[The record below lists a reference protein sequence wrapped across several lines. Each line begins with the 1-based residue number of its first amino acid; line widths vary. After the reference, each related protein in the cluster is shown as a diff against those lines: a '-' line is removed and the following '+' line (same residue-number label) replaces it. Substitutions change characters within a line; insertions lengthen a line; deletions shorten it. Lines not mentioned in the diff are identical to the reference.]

1 MNYSQPSALS
11 PDYNNFIKHN
21 VYYNEP
27 EYYIIKGYDDIISY
41 KREIDALISLKGAK
55 NIMQIID
62 YDSHKIVVVSECAL
76 YDLETF
82 FDHQAWTQRQAEK
95 MPIIKVIHLD
105 LSPKNIM
112 YFRDEN
118 WKLIDFDSACIADK
132 THVSKTTTIKYCS
145 PELIQAEE
153 DGKWIKAQFSMDM
166 FSFGLILYYIENGYW
181 NIADQK
187 CPDKKLPITTIDEPY
202 AADVIEKLLEKNV
215 NNRMT
220 LAQFKETTYYKK
232 LSKFNDAQDDF
243 NHAQNKTIV
252 EESKYSLLEKAYHE
266 KCKMQI
272 EKEAKELNPDIK
284 DDELKQMNVDLQQER
299 FLLFLERYHQEMKI
313 SLKDMNKKLD
323 EVKTSVLNL
332 TETIPR
338 MNEKTPRVFIMVP
351 QRREFKNP
359 MTWYT
364 NPFRM
369 YFVCEHNNNWHVPE
383 QEGYV
388 ITKVPEFIKKYGP
401 WIQLCIEALVFG
413 LRVATSNLFPQE
425 IGNILSG
432 IFNVKIDNSDE
443 IVQYFQEII
452 DTIGVGVKEIN
463 DNNPDL
469 VPLERDRESNYQ
481 VLNASGIRALASF
494 VKSKQNS
501 ENFGGL
507 VQCIDKKNQ
516 NVIWLCSEHRNDN
529 DYTLK
534 DEPQSP
540 HSPHPSNRNS
550 TIMYGSHLHH
560 PSSSRSYFPTSPTPP
575 TSPPPSIQ
583 PSRNFTLGSTHSF
596 NNNQNYYN
604 NNGHDNYPNCE
615 DDGPFSSQP
624 ISRSDSLKQFHEW
637 CLLFAFFFNEKTP
650 RVFIMVPERRE
661 FKNPMSWYTNPF
673 RMYFVCEHNNNWH
686 VPEQEGYVI
695 TKVPE
700 FIKKYGPWI
709 QLCIEALV
717 FGLRVATSN
726 LFPQE
731 IGNILS
737 GIFNVKIDNSDEI
750 VQYFQEIID
759 TIGVGVKEIND
770 NNPDLVPL
778 ERDRESNYQVLNA
791 SGIRALAS
799 FVKSK
804 QNSENFGGLVQCI
817 DKKNQNVIWLCSEHR
832 NDNDYTLKDEP
843 QSPHSPHPS
852 NRNSTIMYGSH
863 LHHPSS
869 SRSYFPTSPTP
880 PTSPP
885 PSIQPSRNF
894 TLGSTHSFNNNQNY
908 YNNNGHDN
916 YPNCEDDG
924 PFSSQPIS
932 RSDSRESS
940 LIMDINYPVPLI
952 YFVNDILVDVLNN
965 ALSSDCAHFGI
976 DEIKKETHNMR
987 ENLAGLAQFYQNW
1000 LNSQQKRLLNTI
1012 LKRIIKLT
1020 NALNEFYAES
1030 IICLESNDR
1039 KGIEQNLNK
1048 LDSSSKILN
1057 KYSQYNKLMKNNAL
1071 KEWYII
1077 SKTSMIH
1084 DECDGEDRENKDEYK
1099 QVFNDIL
1106 VIKNRMLKGNIPVF
1120 GKELDPEC
1128 FNDEDN
1134 INCIEK
1140 EIYMYSE
1147 QHLNDSDYILK
1158 FLGFTV
1164 DKFKPILHYEYA
1176 NYGNLYEY
1184 LKNNQT
1190 LPENEKLTLDAKLNL
1205 SLDICFGLEF
1215 LHERHILHLD
1225 LRSSNIYLFKNGYE
1239 NEFLKPKISNF
1250 LYSVDTLNNH
1260 TTVKPCLP
1268 KSIDNQVRKRWHEPQ
1283 RLKNEKYNCTFE
1295 SDYYSLGMLLWEIFH
1310 ATGALPYEKIKIEN
1324 LYEHLRSKNG
1334 PENYILKFL
1343 GFTVDKFKPILHYE
1357 YANYGNLYEY
1367 LKNNQTLPENEKL
1380 TLNAKL
1386 NLSLDICFGL
1396 EFLHERHIL
1405 HLDLRSSN
1413 IYLFKNGY
1421 ENEFLKPKISNF
1433 LYSVD
1438 TLNNHTTVKPCLPKS
1453 IDNQVRKRWHE
1464 PQRLKNEKYNCTFES
1479 DYYSLG
1485 MLLWEIFHATG
1496 ALPYEKIK
1504 IENLYEHLRSKNGP
1518 ESLPNNLLEQLYEH
1532 LKNGYEGFPK
1542 NLHKSLLSKITKLWE
1557 YNINGRTTVTAM
1569 IAILRRFNKK
1579 RRTISSS
1586 TRCTIST
1593 ISTFSTVSTDKTAV
1607 NTKYVTKSEEVIQR
1621 YIQYKGV
1628 LTWLTLEK
1636 AYWLIL

>member
-27 EYYIIKGYDDIISY
+27 AYKKPIESEYYIIKGYDDIISY

-95 MPIIKVIHLD
+95 MPIIKDILILIFVNKIVHLD

-624 ISRSDSLKQFHEW
+624 ISRSDS
-637 CLLFAFFFNEKTP
+637 
-650 RVFIMVPERRE
+650 
-661 FKNPMSWYTNPF
+661 
-673 RMYFVCEHNNNWH
+673 
-686 VPEQEGYVI
+686 
-695 TKVPE
+695 
-700 FIKKYGPWI
+700 
-709 QLCIEALV
+709 
-717 FGLRVATSN
+717 
-726 LFPQE
+726 
-731 IGNILS
+731 
-737 GIFNVKIDNSDEI
+737 
-750 VQYFQEIID
+750 
-759 TIGVGVKEIND
+759 
-770 NNPDLVPL
+770 
-778 ERDRESNYQVLNA
+778 
-791 SGIRALAS
+791 
-799 FVKSK
+799 
-804 QNSENFGGLVQCI
+804 
-817 DKKNQNVIWLCSEHR
+817 
-832 NDNDYTLKDEP
+832 
-843 QSPHSPHPS
+843 
-852 NRNSTIMYGSH
+852 
-863 LHHPSS
+863 
-869 SRSYFPTSPTP
+869 
-880 PTSPP
+880 
-885 PSIQPSRNF
+885 
-894 TLGSTHSFNNNQNY
+894 
-908 YNNNGHDN
+908 
-916 YPNCEDDG
+916 
-924 PFSSQPIS
+924 
-932 RSDSRESS
+932 RESS

-1012 LKRIIKLT
+1012 LKRYIVGYVYFLTMIYRYCYVKLTHRFRSRTIHCFSDLPVVHKIIKLT

-1140 EIYMYSE
+1140 EIYMY
-1147 QHLNDSDYILK
+1147 
-1158 FLGFTV
+1158 
-1164 DKFKPILHYEYA
+1164 
-1176 NYGNLYEY
+1176 
-1184 LKNNQT
+1184 
-1190 LPENEKLTLDAKLNL
+1190 
-1205 SLDICFGLEF
+1205 
-1215 LHERHILHLD
+1215 
-1225 LRSSNIYLFKNGYE
+1225 
-1239 NEFLKPKISNF
+1239 
-1250 LYSVDTLNNH
+1250 
-1260 TTVKPCLP
+1260 
-1268 KSIDNQVRKRWHEPQ
+1268 
-1283 RLKNEKYNCTFE
+1283 
-1295 SDYYSLGMLLWEIFH
+1295 
-1310 ATGALPYEKIKIEN
+1310 
-1324 LYEHLRSKNG
+1324 
-1334 PENYILKFL
+1334 
-1343 GFTVDKFKPILHYE
+1343 KPILHYE

-1621 YIQYKGV
+1621 YSEEID
-1628 LTWLTLEK
+1628 
-1636 AYWLIL
+1636 I